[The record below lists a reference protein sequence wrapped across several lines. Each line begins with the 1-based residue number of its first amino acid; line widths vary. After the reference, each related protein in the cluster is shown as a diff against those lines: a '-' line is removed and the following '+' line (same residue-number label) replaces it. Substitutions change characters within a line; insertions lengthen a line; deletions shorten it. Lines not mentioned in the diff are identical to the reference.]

1 MEERRKKEKQ
11 FQLKNKLA
19 NIIPKKEV
27 RKAPSTVSDGKMRK
41 RNSTQLKLK

>member
-1 MEERRKKEKQ
+1 MEEKRNKEKQ
-11 FQLKNKLA
+11 LQHKNKLA

-27 RKAPSTVSDGKMRK
+27 RKAPCTVSDGKMRK